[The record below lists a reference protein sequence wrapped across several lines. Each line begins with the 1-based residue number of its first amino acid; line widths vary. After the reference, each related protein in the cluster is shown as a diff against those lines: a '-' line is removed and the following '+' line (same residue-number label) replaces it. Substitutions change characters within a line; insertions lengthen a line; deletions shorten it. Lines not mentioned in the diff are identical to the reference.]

1 MGNSHFVCVISFS
14 FSPSL
19 ALSLSFILPH
29 NTHLLAFALPLLL
42 LSLTISSLVFL
53 FFSLS
58 LSLLSLLLTPS
69 LFLPLTPL
77 SYSLLLLAPLAPLS
91 FSLLTSFPSLFPTT
105 FLPLPPSYQTPLPFP
120 LSLLLSSSLAASEPE
135 WLVVAHAIDSPPT
148 LAILLLSLPCPAC
161 FTCCYISH
169 FHCEF
174 PPLLRIPILL
184 HFPLPLRISILLYFY
199 LYCESPSSSISTF
212 ITNSYLAA
220 FPPLLRFFTNI
231 IILSYYVF
239 HSHHLH
245 ISIALFI
252 SPYSAS
258 FGCAKLA

>member
-1 MGNSHFVCVISFS
+1 M
-14 FSPSL
+14 
-19 ALSLSFILPH
+19 LSIPRRR
-29 NTHLLAFALPLLL
+29 
-42 LSLTISSLVFL
+42 
-53 FFSLS
+53 
-58 LSLLSLLLTPS
+58 
-69 LFLPLTPL
+69 
-77 SYSLLLLAPLAPLS
+77 
-91 FSLLTSFPSLFPTT
+91 
-105 FLPLPPSYQTPLPFP
+105 
-120 LSLLLSSSLAASEPE
+120 LLSSCSPCLALRAL
-135 WLVVAHAIDSPPT
+135 LVAIFPIFIANFH
-148 LAILLLSLPCPAC
+148 LAV
-161 FTCCYISH
+161 
-169 FHCEF
+169 F

-258 FGCAKLA
+258 FGCAKLAWVSINWHPLICSVCLNVWIELDL